1 MIKSPRMI
9 LLSAWCVIALCLLT
23 LVILNRNKLEWEQ
36 IIEEAAIS
44 RGDITVS
51 TKRTRRVSDSTRT
64 GMQIAVSVLCLLT
77 ALYII
82 LSQRYDAKEQHWAY
96 GVVGT
101 ILGFWLR
108 K

>member
-1 MIKSPRMI
+1 
-9 LLSAWCVIALCLLT
+9 
-23 LVILNRNKLEWEQ
+23 
-36 IIEEAAIS
+36 
-44 RGDITVS
+44 
-51 TKRTRRVSDSTRT
+51 
-64 GMQIAVSVLCLLT
+64 MQIAVSVLCLLT